1 LCVTYRPD
9 GKQIAA
15 ASLGGTISFWDVE
28 LGSITR
34 LIEGKQ
40 DLFQG
45 RLALSKTRA
54 KNVHFNSITYSAD
67 GEFIIGGGDSKYVCI
82 YNIESQT
89 LLKRFTL
96 SKNKSFD
103 GVLAKQNSKK
113 MTEAGNID
121 LIDDEDYSDREDRI
135 DNSLPGQQRRTDPSD
150 RSTPLIMRVT
160 SVKFSPTGRSFACA
174 TTQGLVVYSL
184 DDYMM
189 FDPFDLEVDVTP
201 DSIKEACANQDWLRA
216 LIYSLKIG
224 EVDLQVGVMNC
235 IPSDV
240 DVISLIVRDVP
251 VKYLDRLLK
260 FLVVYSEGPRL
271 EFSLEWVNII
281 LRVHVRYVFYLTY

>member
-1 LCVTYRPD
+1 MTYRPD
-9 GKQIAA
+9 GKQCAA
-15 ASLGGTISFWDVE
+15 ASLGGNISFWDVE

-40 DLFQG
+40 DLIQG
-45 RLALSKTRA
+45 RLSLSKTRA

-96 SKNKSFD
+96 SKNKSLD
-103 GVLAKQNSKK
+103 GVLAQQNSKK

-121 LIDDEDYSDREDRI
+121 LIDDGDYSDLEDRT
-135 DNSLPGQQRRTDPSD
+135 DTSLPGQQKKVDPSN
-150 RSTPLIMRVT
+150 RSTPLKMRVT

-201 DSIKEACANQDWLRA
+201 ESIKEACVGEDWVRA
-216 LIYSLKIG
+216 LIYSLRIG

-240 DVISLIVRDVP
+240 NVIELIVRDVP
-251 VKYLDRLLK
+251 AKYLDRLLR
-260 FLVVYSEGPRL
+260 FLVYYSAGPRL
-271 EFSLEWVNII
+271 EFALEWLNII
-281 LRVHVRYVFYLTY
+281 LRIHIRYILMSN